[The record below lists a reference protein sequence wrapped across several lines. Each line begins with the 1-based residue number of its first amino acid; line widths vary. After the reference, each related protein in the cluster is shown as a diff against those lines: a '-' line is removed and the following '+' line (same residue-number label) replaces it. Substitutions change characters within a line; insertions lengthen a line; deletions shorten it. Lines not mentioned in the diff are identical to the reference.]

1 MMGTIGYQDPQ
12 RPEAAAILS
21 ALAGR
26 TLRRVRALAAETLGG
41 GLEIAE
47 VELTFEGGPT
57 LVIGLG
63 AGGQALTGAPWGGPA
78 DAGGEGAVP
87 PGLWLALGAM
97 GHEADPSNPWQ
108 PVALDAHPV
117 WRHRLGTRIVVATP
131 VRGGE
136 VAGQSLPGDPAGAL
150 TGVVFTFEDGRRV
163 DVYDAGRCLH
173 MVVLPEAPA
182 PAGART

>member
-26 TLRRVRALAAETLGG
+26 TLGRVRALAAETLGG
-41 GLEIAE
+41 DLEFAE

-63 AGGQALTGAPWGGPA
+63 AGGRAGATG
-78 DAGGEGAVP
+78 AGGEGAVP
-87 PGLWLALGAM
+87 QGLWLVPGAM
-97 GHEADPSNPWQ
+97 TYEADPSNPWQ
-108 PVALDAHPV
+108 SVALDAHPV
-117 WRHRLGTRIVVATP
+117 WRPRLGTRIVVAIP

-136 VAGQSLPGDPAGAL
+136 VAGQSLPGDPAGPL
-150 TGVVFTFEDGRRV
+150 TGVIFTFEDGRRV
-163 DVYDAGRCLH
+163 EVYDAGRCLH
-173 MVVLPEAPA
+173 MVVLPEAPV
-182 PAGART
+182 PAGTRT